1 MPKKHK
7 KPSAHPAR
15 PAHGA
20 HAAVKLALN
29 MNGGVGVPAPDDEQ
43 LTLADLLGLPETSAL
58 KALREEEA
66 KTGGRPKGAL
76 NKRTVEWAEFL
87 LARYASP
94 LEVLCQI
101 ANASVVELVASLG
114 CTKLEALQEKR
125 LAALGLAPYLHSK
138 MPVSIDVHN
147 RNFVYLTINN
157 TQFAVGEGA
166 GLTATVIEHKQADEG
181 DSHGVG

>member
-1 MPKKHK
+1 MSKKR
-7 KPSAHPAR
+7 KPPPGHSPAR
-15 PAHGA
+15 AATGA
-20 HAAVKLALN
+20 HSAVKLALN
-29 MNGGVGVPAPDDEQ
+29 LAGGIGTPAPEEEQ
-43 LTLADLLGLPETSAL
+43 FTLADLLGLPETQAL
-58 KALREEEA
+58 TDLRAAEAA

-87 LARYASP
+87 LTRYASP

-114 CTKLEALQEKR
+114 CSKLEALQEKR

-147 RNFVYLTINN
+147 KNYVYLTINN
-157 TQFAVGEGA
+157 NQFALGQGA
-166 GLTATVIEHKQADEG
+166 GLTATVIEGTKAEG
-181 DSHGVG
+181 A